1 MRGVCAQVT
10 LKACPRW
17 VQVERSHHGLGAK
30 AQGSYSKRVA
40 AF

>member
-17 VQVERSHHGLGAK
+17 VQVERSHGLGAK